1 MSMVAKLNWFIPE
14 KLKKDPILYTRAK
27 KIVGIGIFVAIA
39 VFLNCF
45 RSLSQAEY
53 IETLIVVFVSLLM
66 AGSVLLLKYTGSL
79 ALAANSMLGLLFLLL
94 VVIVQIDDN
103 AATSPNLVNM
113 FLVVILGF
121 TLTGPR
127 MGVLWGLAATGIVL
141 VQLSVRLSGFGID
154 RPLTSDEIS
163 VYIAYFVVTLVGTI
177 LTGINESISH
187 QNFNNFIE
195 NKKLSDRKDQE
206 IQRVLAEVKLVM
218 SAAAKSDLS
227 NQISSEFEGDL
238 AELKTSVNQTMELLG
253 NTLSKVSQVGV
264 AIHSNAEELSTAVQT
279 LATGNTK
286 QAASVEE
293 ISSSMG
299 EIEGQIK
306 TNTDNASQ
314 SRQLADRTL
323 DIVEKGNAQ
332 MKEMLES
339 IKQINDTSANV
350 SKVIKVIDEIAFQTN
365 LLALNAAVEAA
376 RAGKYGKG
384 FAVVADEVRSLA
396 SRSAEAAKDTTELI
410 EASTKEVEKGV
421 EKADHTAEVF
431 SQISDS
437 IKKVN
442 DLVAEIASGSQ
453 DQKNGISEINK
464 GLEQVND
471 VVQQNSSVSEE
482 TSSASL
488 ELTNQS
494 NVLKDLLSVFKFKG
508 SQSSQV
514 PAKPVLR
521 KIHKP
526 RSNNA
531 QQPPVPQFDRKE
543 DKPVKPVTPTKPEKP
558 KPAAKSNKIVLDDD
572 EFGKY

>member
-1 MSMVAKLNWFIPE
+1 MSVVTNLNWFIPE
-14 KLKKDPILYTRAK
+14 QLKKDPVLYTRAK

-45 RSLSQAEY
+45 RSISQGEF
-53 IETLIVVFVSLLM
+53 IESLIIVFVSLLM
-66 AGSVLLLKYTGSL
+66 LGSVLLLKYTGSL
-79 ALAANSMLGLLFLLL
+79 SFSANSMLGLLFILL

-127 MGVLWGLAATGIVL
+127 IGVLWGLTATGIVL
-141 VQLSVRLSGFGID
+141 VQLSARLSGFGID
-154 RPLTSDEIS
+154 RPLTSDEVS

-195 NKKLSDRKDQE
+195 KKELADKKDEE
-206 IQRVLAEVKLVM
+206 IRQVLTEVKQVM
-218 SAAAKSDLS
+218 AAAANSDLS
-227 NQISSEFEGDL
+227 NQISSDFEGDL
-238 AELKTSVNQTMELLG
+238 AELKASVNQTLELLG

-264 AIHSNAEELSTAVQT
+264 SIHSNAEELSTAVQT
-279 LATGNTK
+279 LATGNTR

-306 TNTDNASQ
+306 SNTDNASQ
-314 SRQLADRTL
+314 SRQLADHTL
-323 DIVEKGNAQ
+323 DIVERGNAQ
-332 MKEMLES
+332 MEEMLES
-339 IKQINDTSANV
+339 IKQINDTSTNV

-396 SRSAEAAKDTTELI
+396 SRSAEAAKDTTQLI
-410 EASTKEVEKGV
+410 EASAKEVEKGV
-421 EKADHTAEVF
+421 EKADDTAEIF
-431 SQISDS
+431 SQITDS
-437 IKKVN
+437 IKKMN
-442 DLVAEIASGSQ
+442 DLVAEIAAGSQ
-453 DQKNGISEINK
+453 DQKNGISEVNK
-464 GLEQVND
+464 GLEHVNE
-471 VVQQNSSVSEE
+471 VVQQNSSVSEQ

-494 NVLKDLLSVFKFKG
+494 NALKDLLSAFKFRG
-508 SQSSQV
+508 LQPNQV
-514 PAKPVLR
+514 PAKPTLR
-521 KIHKP
+521 KIYKP
-526 RSNNA
+526 RNKNS

-558 KPAAKSNKIVLDDD
+558 EPAVKPDKIVLDDD
-572 EFGKY
+572 DFGKY